1 VCKGADSLSY
11 MLRATFSV
19 GAMDPIKH
27 YSRVEVAREV
37 VEFLRGRWAALEGPG
52 KKWVRWRG
60 DRPLKVDRVEDVT
73 RFVRE
78 YRVLGVRTFYGTI
91 EVFRRLEEARD
102 VEEGYEENILKVT
115 PFIDI
120 DIVDEAYLDKAWPYV
135 VKIAEVIVDWLCRE
149 GGVCESVYLLWSGAG
164 MHVRVNENAFSKELL
179 EKHHPLDI
187 AFAFVEYTL
196 SKLETKIL
204 QLIRECKGLVKVE
217 NLVAPKRVFTA
228 PLSLHRKLDR
238 VAVTLTPDQLGEFSL
253 DWSNPENPVHN
264 PSAWRRYR
272 VGEADELALKAIE
285 SIGRVK
291 KRTLMDARAT
301 KLRLPELIVEA
312 KAAVSQPREPIEVV
326 GEPREPGRFQ
336 VMALLQA
343 ARYYLI
349 MGDLEKAKSWGLNRA
364 IFYAWAKYYGP
375 SQQPWRYRLDRLL
388 HRPKLV
394 EGKTEK
400 KCPEGFK
407 EVLGE
412 CVQVSSRGWF
422 VIGGQEQTPLDF
434 EKQVKMKV
442 QKVLSWDL
450 VWKAALDYVS
460 KFPEWV
466 LKNPQK
472 FYKFVYEPIRDT
484 FFKTLLENG
493 RVEPPRKLLERLESL
508 DKAYESIRRRQTSL
522 TSFTSRKSSNE

>member
-1 VCKGADSLSY
+1 MPK
-11 MLRATFSV
+11 
-19 GAMDPIKH
+19 P
-27 YSRVEVAREV
+27 E
-37 VEFLRGRWAALEGPG
+37 
-52 KKWVRWRG
+52 
-60 DRPLKVDRVEDVT
+60 
-73 RFVRE
+73 
-78 YRVLGVRTFYGTI
+78 
-91 EVFRRLEEARD
+91 
-102 VEEGYEENILKVT
+102 
-115 PFIDI
+115 
-120 DIVDEAYLDKAWPYV
+120 
-135 VKIAEVIVDWLCRE
+135 
-149 GGVCESVYLLWSGAG
+149 
-164 MHVRVNENAFSKELL
+164 ELL
-179 EKHHPLDI
+179 
-187 AFAFVEYTL
+187 
-196 SKLETKIL
+196 KLAGI
-204 QLIRECKGLVKVE
+204 
-217 NLVAPKRVFTA
+217 
-228 PLSLHRKLDR
+228 
-238 VAVTLTPDQLGEFSL
+238 
-253 DWSNPENPVHN
+253 
-264 PSAWRRYR
+264 
-272 VGEADELALKAIE
+272 
-285 SIGRVK
+285 
-291 KRTLMDARAT
+291 
-301 KLRLPELIVEA
+301 
-312 KAAVSQPREPIEVV
+312 
-326 GEPREPGRFQ
+326 GRFQ